1 MEKRHE
7 NMEEKLEQR
16 LEEKRQELEEK
27 KQELEEK
34 KHEFEEKKQEVIERA
49 EKKKHRARAY
59 FASVFSIRDNMMSY
73 EDIDAM
79 MREQTVIHG
88 ANMWILM
95 LAILIAS
102 IGLNVNS
109 TAVIIGAMLI
119 SPLMSGILAMG
130 YSVAVRDLELL
141 KHALV
146 RFATQ
151 VAISLI
157 TATIYFMLSPMT
169 VPTEEMIARTSPT
182 LWDVLIALFGGLAG
196 MIGHTRTKHSNVIP
210 GVAIATALMPPL
222 CTAGYGIAT
231 GQLDFF
237 LGAFYLFIIN
247 TLFIAISTGIITL
260 VLRVPYHRSIS
271 QKQQRRVNGIII
283 AIVVITVIPS
293 CYIGAKT
300 VHDSLIETNVSNYLE
315 KEFTFPDTQV
325 VKTDVDNDRKV
336 VSVSLIGTTLSD
348 DVIDM
353 LEKQLLVYNLDG
365 YSLRVTQNALQEGES
380 SDKVTIVA
388 QENTIADL
396 KNQVEEQADTI
407 ENMQEEIDGYQ
418 ESEEQYQDIRLLA
431 TRAEQVY
438 PHVKDCHVGIVFDGQ
453 DEVIVLLATA
463 EEPLEEYEVNSIQ
476 SWLRTESGIARAEVY
491 VTVIPPEEE
500 E

>member
-1 MEKRHE
+1 M
-7 NMEEKLEQR
+7 
-16 LEEKRQELEEK
+16 EKRQEKIEEK
-27 KQELEEK
+27 KQ
-34 KHEFEEKKQEVIERA
+34 EFEEKKQEFEVKKQEFEEKKQEFEEKKQEAIERA
-49 EKKKHRARAY
+49 EKKKHRVKAY
-59 FASVFSIRDNMMSY
+59 FASIFSIRDNMMSY
-73 EDIDAM
+73 EEIDAM

-141 KHALV
+141 RRALV

-157 TATIYFMLSPMT
+157 TATIYFTLSPMT
-169 VPTEEMIARTSPT
+169 APTAEMIARTTPT

-231 GQLDFF
+231 GQFNFF
-237 LGAFYLFIIN
+237 LGAFYLFVIN
-247 TLFIAISTGIITL
+247 TLFIAISTSIITL
-260 VLRVPYHRSIS
+260 ILRVPYHRSIT

-300 VHDSLIETNVSNYLE
+300 VHDSFIETSVNNYLE
-315 KEFTFPDTQV
+315 NEFTFPDTQV
-325 VKTDVDNDRKV
+325 VKTDVDNDRKMI
-336 VSVSLIGTTLSD
+336 SVSLIGTTLSS

-353 LEKQLLVYNLDG
+353 LEKQLAVYNLDD
-365 YSLRVTQNALQEGES
+365 YTLHVTQNVIQDGES
-380 SDKVTIVA
+380 SDKVTIVV
-388 QENTIADL
+388 QENTIAEL
-396 KNQVEEQADTI
+396 KNQISKQENTI
-407 ENMQEEIDGYQ
+407 ETMQDKIDGYQ
-418 ESEEQYQDIRLLA
+418 ENEEQYQEIRALA
-431 TRAEQVY
+431 ADAELVY

-453 DEVIVLLATA
+453 KEVVVLIASA
-463 EEPLEEYEVNSIQ
+463 EEPLEEYEENSIR
-476 SWLRTESGIARAEVY
+476 SWLRTESGIDQAEVY
-491 VTVIPPEEE
+491 VTVVPPEEE